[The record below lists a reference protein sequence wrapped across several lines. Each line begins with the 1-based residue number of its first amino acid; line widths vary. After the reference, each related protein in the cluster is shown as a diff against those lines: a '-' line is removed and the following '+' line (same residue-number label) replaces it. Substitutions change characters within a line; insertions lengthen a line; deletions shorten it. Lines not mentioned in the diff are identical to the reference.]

1 MCGADW
7 GVAEVG
13 AAGPTFHPSADADSG
28 FTVVAVA
35 GPPRNAADDGSAVDR
50 VCGAL
55 VRDWPRAERRK
66 HVAVRCGGGGAVR
79 TMRRG

>member
-28 FTVVAVA
+28 FTVVAVE
-35 GPPRNAADDGSAVDR
+35 R
-50 VCGAL
+50 V
-55 VRDWPRAERRK
+55 RPKRR
-66 HVAVRCGGGGAVR
+66 RRRLGG
-79 TMRRG
+79 